1 MKQVQI
7 YNYYIQSSQKQSG
20 TLSDPTIILPYVLTK
35 KAKNSYFSVRC
46 NNLTVPFS
54 FHQLSPDIASIQVQF
69 RDNSLNTKTSTIN
82 LQSGNYNCINVL
94 DELKAKIITSCQISE
109 GLYVGFN
116 PTLSFSYSSTTNR
129 STYTFT
135 SINANQRIIV
145 LFSSNILLGKFF
157 GFNINL
163 TLNPGI
169 SVTSPNICIAN
180 PVNTI
185 YLRSGNLKQNNN
197 REWLVEPDSYSDILY
212 VSPIFSQ
219 ANTYIQANHQGDECI
234 LSDNDI
240 KEINLYISTNLNYN
254 PIQLNGL
261 DFSCSIT
268 ISEVILESFTPISD
282 STMISLPLVNQEG
295 QVNQEE
301 DLKLEK
307 ERDDLLAKIKRQKRR
322 LEKKIFVNS

>member
-1 MKQVQI
+1 
-7 YNYYIQSSQKQSG
+7 
-20 TLSDPTIILPYVLTK
+20 LTK

-54 FHQLSPDIASIQVQF
+54 FHQLSPDIASIQVQY
-69 RDNSLNTKTSTIN
+69 RDNSLNTKTSTVT

-94 DELKAKIITSCQISE
+94 DELKAKIIDSCQTSQ
-109 GLYVGFN
+109 GLYIGFT

-129 STYTFT
+129 SSYTFT
-135 SINANQRIIV
+135 SVNANERITV
-145 LFSSNILLGKFF
+145 LFSANTLLGKFF
-157 GFNINL
+157 GFNVNL
-163 TLNPGI
+163 TLNPGV

-180 PVNTI
+180 PVNTV

-240 KEINLYISTNLNYN
+240 KEINLYISTNLNFN
-254 PIQLNGL
+254 PIELNGL
-261 DFSCSIT
+261 DFSCSLT
-268 ISEVILESFTPISD
+268 ISEVVLESYTPISE
-282 STMISLPLVNQEG
+282 STMTNLPFVNQDEGEG
-295 QVNQEE
+295 QVDEE
-301 DLKLEK
+301 VLKLEK
-307 ERDDLLAKIKRQKRR
+307 ERYDLLAKLERQKKR
-322 LEKKIFVNS
+322 LERKLEKNKIT